1 MTKLLQI
8 MAGAKVGG
16 AEKFFERLAI
26 AFHNAGIEQH
36 IAIRQNPER
45 ENLLS
50 CAGIMPSTHRLG
62 GFFDFKSRRE
72 IQQIAEKHNPDIV
85 LAWMSRGA
93 SFMPKGNFVKVAR
106 LGGYYDLKYFKKC
119 EYLVGNTK
127 DICKYL
133 KEKGW
138 PEDKVW
144 YLPNFVDDTIMPP
157 QSRAELDTP
166 EDAPLMLGLGRLHE
180 NKAFDLGL
188 EVVAKLPNTYY
199 WIAGAG
205 PKEDELKQQAE
216 QLGITDRVRFLGWR
230 TDIAALFAAADIFL
244 CTSRH
249 EPLGNMMIEA
259 WAHGT
264 PVIAAASQGP
274 TEHITH
280 GHNGL
285 LSPIDNVNKMVQNVQ
300 TLLDNQ
306 DLSIEIASNGNQ
318 SYKEA
323 YTEGQVVAK
332 YQEFFDNILKT
343 KS

>member
-1 MTKLLQI
+1 MTRLLQI

-36 IAIRQNPER
+36 IAIRQNAER
-45 ENLLS
+45 ENLLRE
-50 CAGIMPSTHRLG
+50 AGLHLSNHRLG
-62 GFFDFKSRRE
+62 GIFDFKSHRN
-72 IQQIAEKHNPDIV
+72 IQQIATQFKPDIS

-93 SFMPKGNFVKVAR
+93 RFMPKGDFTTVAR

-119 EYLVGNTK
+119 EHLIGNTQ

-133 KEKGW
+133 REKGW

-157 QSRAELDTP
+157 QSREELNTP

-188 EVVAKLPNTYY
+188 EVIAKLPNTYY
-199 WIAGAG
+199 WIAGTG
-205 PKEDELKQQAE
+205 PKELELKQQAE
-216 QLGITDRVRFLGWR
+216 KLGITDRVRFLGWR

-264 PVIAAASQGP
+264 PVIAAAAQGP
-274 TEHITH
+274 TEHISH

-285 LSPIDNVNKMVQNVQ
+285 LSPIDDADKMAQNVQ
-300 TLLDNQ
+300 QLLDNK

-323 YTEGQVVAK
+323 YTEGQVVTK
-332 YQEFFDNILKT
+332 YQEFFDKILKT